1 MKRSALALLLLP
13 AMANAG
19 WSSPD
24 FSTFKAEGTGLF
36 TGHATLAKG
45 TRPLT
50 LSFDN
55 ACWQPTEA
63 VKLNEM
69 LSLKPCEGTP
79 PQWRLFREGDYQMR
93 IDTRSGTP
101 TLMLTVQ
108 SVTDKP
114 VTDVTRQ
121 CPKWD
126 GKPLTLD
133 VTNTF
138 PEGSVVR
145 DFYSKQTAMVQQGK
159 ITLQP
164 AANSNGLLLLERA
177 ETEKTAPLAG
187 KTPPFI
193 SS

>member
-1 MKRSALALLLLP
+1 MSPAHTPGGTLVKIATTGKRNETLRFSPSCSYPRWQTLAGHP
-13 AMANAG
+13 
-19 WSSPD
+19 PD

-121 CPKWD
+121 CPKW
-126 GKPLTLD
+126 G
-133 VTNTF
+133 
-138 PEGSVVR
+138 R
-145 DFYSKQTAMVQQGK
+145 Q
-159 ITLQP
+159 
-164 AANSNGLLLLERA
+164 
-177 ETEKTAPLAG
+177 APH
-187 KTPPFI
+187 P
-193 SS
+193 